1 MEQVALKP
9 QRCSLRLG
17 ATTRTVPRCIS
28 ILACCCGC
36 CYMSSLN
43 GGKHVRVGA
52 RTGLATFRI
61 WVRLSRWNEVISWYW
76 GSVAFPA
83 PAVGLCR
90 RYLKPS
96 RCEMQAAECKRTRP
110 VQQSTLNGAFRRR
123 AVRLTWRNHVAG
135 KFSLVVRGRSLNS
148 AGSGRTLASDLGLHC
163 VEYPAHMAE
172 FDKRC
177 KIDVGVTLG
186 VPCVPPYWQ

>member
-1 MEQVALKP
+1 MEKVPFSP

-17 ATTRTVPRCIS
+17 ATIRTLPRYRS
-28 ILACCCGC
+28 ILRCCCNC
-36 CYMSSLN
+36 SCSCMSSLN

-52 RTGLATFRI
+52 RIGLATFRI
-61 WVRLSRWNEVISWYW
+61 WVRLSRWNELISWYW

-83 PAVGLCR
+83 SAVGLCR
-90 RYLKPS
+90 RCLKLSP
-96 RCEMQAAECKRTRP
+96 CEMQTGECKRTRA

-148 AGSGRTLASDLGLHC
+148 ARSGRTLTS
-163 VEYPAHMAE
+163 
-172 FDKRC
+172 
-177 KIDVGVTLG
+177 I
-186 VPCVPPYWQ
+186 